1 MAKSGVHRLIVEDIT
16 LSKLRGPALIKA
28 LGKMNSSAPQSEKE
42 LSKNMKKTKSN
53 KK

>member
-16 LSKLRGPALIKA
+16 LSKLRGKALINA
-28 LGKMNSSAPQSEKE
+28 LGKMNSSADKSHKE
-42 LSKNMKKTKSN
+42 LAANVKKAKGN